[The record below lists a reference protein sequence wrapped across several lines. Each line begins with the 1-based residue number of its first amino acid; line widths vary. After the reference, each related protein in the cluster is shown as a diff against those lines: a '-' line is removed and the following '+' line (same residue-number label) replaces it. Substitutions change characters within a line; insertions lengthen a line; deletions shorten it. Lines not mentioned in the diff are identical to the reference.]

1 MSGITA
7 ANAAVAARAVVRF
20 VKRELAKDGQ
30 NAYGLVED
38 WTLPRLAPKWM
49 VPDYTDEALHI
60 ESGVIRIRAYEVDR
74 GRCDGATWAP
84 ETLGQLKAFIGALM
98 HDRWYSRME
107 QMAAAWGWSV
117 RKVRRYG
124 DYIFG
129 RVLLAEADRLSSRWE
144 RWTARNYA
152 RVYLAGVR
160 VFGGVA
166 HAVMQAIGITA
177 AMCLLSGCSGCSIPE
192 IWEDGGAS
200 YDTPHW
206 SYSNIVT
213 GATAEGARGYD
224 RRN

>member
-1 MSGITA
+1 MASSITPA
-7 ANAAVAARAVVRF
+7 TAVAATARAVTIIR
-20 VKRELAKDGQ
+20 RALEGDAQ

-38 WTLPRLAPKWM
+38 WTLPRLTPKWM

-84 ETLGQLKAFIGALM
+84 DTFGELRAFVGALY

-107 QMAAAWGWSV
+107 RMAAAWGWSV
-117 RKVRRYG
+117 RRVRRYG

-129 RVLLAEADRLSSRWE
+129 RILLAEAERLPSRWE
-144 RWTARNYA
+144 RFKARNYA
-152 RVYLAGVR
+152 RLYLTGVR
-160 VFGGVA
+160 AFGGVA

-192 IWEDGGAS
+192 MWEDGGES
-200 YDTPHW
+200 YQSPHW
-206 SYSNIVT
+206 AYSNVVT
-213 GATAEGARGYD
+213 GATAEGSS
-224 RRN
+224 NE